1 MIDVEL
7 LRQEELIGM
16 INDFE
21 VDNNLQL
28 TASGILPVANGMGD
42 NKSWD
47 INVVQRDIDTFEGKY
62 SPAGVRKMKYVKNRT
77 AKLIKTFKST
87 PIPGQ
92 ILMDL
97 REPGTTR
104 RQTVA
109 QDRIAEE
116 LQELNNLIDRQD
128 EFLIAKALQDDL
140 DVTIDDIAHTVDY
153 AFPAAHKNLTIGGG
167 GNNVATDWFDSGAD
181 IVHDIRKWKQ
191 AIAEDSG
198 FTPTT
203 VWCSDEIIEC
213 LIKNDFVGQ
222 YFASTP
228 AGGEFLREGVISRF
242 MGLNWKPYMNTYVD
256 SDGNV
261 QRYIPKSDL
270 IMVPAPSKS
279 WGEFW
284 VGSDVIP
291 TDDKNGMH
299 EVQGKYSYSELVT
312 NPPSIALFLGK
323 VRLPIIKKPNALLVA
338 RVTASF

>member
-21 VDNNLQL
+21 VDPNLLL
-28 TASGILPVANGMGD
+28 TASGILPVSNGMGD
-42 NKSWD
+42 SKSWD
-47 INVVQRDIDTFEGKY
+47 INVVQRDVDTFEGKY
-62 SPAGVRKMKYVKNRT
+62 SPAGVRKMKYIKNRT
-77 AKLIKTFKST
+77 ATLIKTFKST

-97 REPGTTR
+97 REPGTTT
-104 RQTVA
+104 RQVVA
-109 QDRIAEE
+109 QNRIAEE
-116 LQELNNLIDRQD
+116 QQELLNLIQRQD
-128 EFLIAKALQDDL
+128 EFLVAKALQDDL
-140 DVTIDDIAHTVDY
+140 NVTIDGIAHTVDY
-153 AFPAAHKNLTIGGG
+153 AFPASHKNLTIGGG
-167 GNNVATDWFDSGAD
+167 GNNVAVDWFDAGAD
-181 IVHDIRKWKQ
+181 VVHEIRKWKQ
-191 AIAEDSG
+191 AISEDSG
-198 FTPTT
+198 YVPTT

-228 AGGEFLREGVISRF
+228 AGTEFLREGVISRF
-242 MGLNWKPYMNTYVD
+242 MGLNWRPYMNTFVD
-256 SDGNV
+256 EAGAV

-270 IMVPAPSKS
+270 IMTAAPNKS

-291 TDDKNGMH
+291 TDDKQGMH
-299 EVQGKYSYSELVT
+299 EVQGLYSYSELVT
-312 NPPSIALFLGK
+312 NPPSIALFVGK
-323 VRLPIIKKPNALLVA
+323 KRMPLIKKPNAILVA